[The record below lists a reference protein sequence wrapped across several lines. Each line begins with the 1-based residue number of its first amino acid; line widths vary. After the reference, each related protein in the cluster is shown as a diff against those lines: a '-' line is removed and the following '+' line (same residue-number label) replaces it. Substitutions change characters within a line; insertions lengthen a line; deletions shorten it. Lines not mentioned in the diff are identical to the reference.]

1 MNPLLFLIYVFFFF
15 VFVNSFL
22 SRIYKRRGQSLTL
35 FFVFVVPL
43 LPFFYLVF
51 GYRFLDFLLTSFFL
65 LIISSRPPHSSNSYI
80 SPLFNVSHQRSSM
93 PHRLCHLFN
102 VACLVLRPN
111 VFSLILASLSNHVSA
126 MIASDDKLLL
136 SCYTSPFYLHQRCY
150 IAVNFNAPLH
160 VVFFNCPTFIHM
172 SCRST

>member
-1 MNPLLFLIYVFFFF
+1 MCSF
-15 VFVNSFL
+15 FVNSFL

-43 LPFFYLVF
+43 LPFFYLDF
-51 GYRFLDFLLTSFFL
+51 GYRFLDFLLTSFFS

-80 SPLFNVSHQRSSM
+80 SPVFNVSHQRSSM

-111 VFSLILASLSNHVSA
+111 VFSLTLASLSNHVSA
-126 MIASDDKLLL
+126 MIAFDDDKLLL
-136 SCYTSPFYLHQRCY
+136 SCYTSPCYLHQRSY

-160 VVFFNCPTFIHM
+160 VVFFNCPTFTHM